1 MAELSK
7 FEKKD
12 FEVEDHEVVS
22 LKHKLDDMEI
32 SKGALQSELA
42 DMVRQHQ
49 KNRDKISSLLS
60 KNSRL
65 VTESDAL
72 AATVK
77 TQNGDFVSARKSIEE
92 LEASHKEAMKLIGE
106 EKEDLKRSLEETKST
121 LGQLE
126 EESLKLFEEGYRECW
141 SRGEARGLDMEPD
154 KFEAYLGELQGRIRK
169 GVQES
174 EKSTGADVNDV

>member
-22 LKHKLDDMEI
+22 LKQKLDDMEI
-32 SKGALQSELA
+32 SKGALQRELA

-49 KNRDKISSLLS
+49 TNRDKISSLLS
-60 KNSRL
+60 ENSRL
-65 VTESDAL
+65 MTESDAL

-77 TQNGDFVSARKSIEE
+77 TQNGDLLSARKSIEE

-106 EKEDLKRSLEETKST
+106 EKE
-121 LGQLE
+121 
-126 EESLKLFEEGYRECW
+126 ESGGDEV
-141 SRGEARGLDMEPD
+141 
-154 KFEAYLGELQGRIRK
+154 YLGP
-169 GVQES
+169 
-174 EKSTGADVNDV
+174 A